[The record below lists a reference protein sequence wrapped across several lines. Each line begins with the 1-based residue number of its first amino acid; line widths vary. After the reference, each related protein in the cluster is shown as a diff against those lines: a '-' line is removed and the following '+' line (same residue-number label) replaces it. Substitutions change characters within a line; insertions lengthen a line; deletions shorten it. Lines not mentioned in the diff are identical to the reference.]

1 MEMQYRR
8 PYKPYAFRKQPGR
21 AYRAGVAAASRRSAY
36 LLNRP
41 GFVRNRSL
49 MIRAMASSTHGR
61 RRYTR
66 AGDRGYLLGN
76 DYKFVDLGATNYSA
90 STTGTVTLVATIPQ
104 GTTVNTRLGRACQLT
119 SVRVRGSQLNN
130 TPVPQSYFAALVW
143 DRQPNKALAAVT
155 DIFDSVVSTTFPN
168 ASNRQRF
175 KILKTWQYVSIGY
188 NAGGNEVSDETA
200 TRIDDYVK
208 LPKEC
213 MTCYTDADT
222 SGVIGDIVTGALLW
236 VTIGD
241 VAVGAGANPVFT
253 VGFRTNFRE

>member
-21 AYRAGVAAASRRSAY
+21 AYRAGVAAAARRGAY
-36 LLNRP
+36 ALNRP
-41 GFVRNRSL
+41 GFIRNRSGL
-49 MIRAMASSTHGR
+49 IRAMASSTFGR

-76 DYKFVDLGATNYSA
+76 DYKFVDLAAASYAA

-104 GTTVNTRLGRACQLT
+104 GTTVNSRLGRACQLT
-119 SVRVRGSQLNN
+119 SCRVRGSQSNVASGI
-130 TPVPQSYFAALVW
+130 TQTYVAYLVW

-155 DIFDSVVSTTFPN
+155 DIFDTVASQSFPN

-175 KILKTWQYVSIGY
+175 KILKSWQYASTSSNTSPDEDTVS
-188 NAGGNEVSDETA
+188 
-200 TRIDDYVK
+200 RIDDYVK

-222 SGVIGDIVTGALLW
+222 TGVIGDIVTCALLF
-236 VTIGD
+236 VTMGD
-241 VAVGAGANPVFT
+241 QALGAPSNPIFNI
-253 VGFRTNFRE
+253 GFRTNFRE